1 MCIRPQH
8 IKAWSRRFQKNSLKL
23 WSNRVDFCGALA
35 SIAVTE
41 LNYDTPQ
48 NILSTPPIME
58 DAYLVAVHL
67 KNFPN
72 YTYWENG
79 KAAPVAPI
87 RPGETIVYD
96 IKRRPTFHLNC
107 AFHSVHFY
115 FPRAALNALA
125 DDANA
130 PRIDELHYRPAV
142 AHADAVLRGMAE
154 ALLPAFRV
162 PDRVNRLFMDHV
174 MLAVG
179 SHVAA
184 RYGGMRP
191 KEQPFSGG
199 LTASQER
206 NAKELLREH
215 VTGEV
220 PLSVI
225 ASACGLSISQF
236 SRAFR
241 KSVGVPPYR
250 WAMQQRIALAKALLR
265 EDALA
270 LSQVALECG
279 FADQSHFTRS
289 FSAMV
294 GVSPG
299 AWRRAVRG

>member
-1 MCIRPQH
+1 MPQSDSYGE
-8 IKAWSRRFQKNSLKL
+8 AFGRRLNARATFFAT
-23 WSNRVDFCGALA
+23 RALPRTT
-35 SIAVTE
+35 IAVTE
-41 LNYDTPQ
+41 LSYETPQ
-48 NILSTPPIME
+48 NILSTPPIEE

-67 KNFPN
+67 KDFPD

-79 KAAPVAPI
+79 NAAPIAPI
-87 RPGETIVYD
+87 RSGETIVYD
-96 IKRRPTFHLNC
+96 IKRRPIFYLNC

-115 FPRAALNALA
+115 FPRAALDALA

-130 PRIDELHYRPAV
+130 PRIDELHYRPAI
-142 AHADAVLRGMAE
+142 AHADTVLRGMAE
-154 ALLPAFRV
+154 ALLPVFKA

-174 MLAVG
+174 MIAVG

-191 KEQPFSGG
+191 KEQPFVGG
-199 LTASQER
+199 LSSSQER
-206 NAKELLREH
+206 RAKELMREH
-215 VTGEV
+215 LAGEL
-220 PLSVI
+220 PLGMI
-225 ASACGLSISQF
+225 ASACGLSVSQF

-265 EDALA
+265 EDVLA

-279 FADQSHFTRS
+279 FSDQSHFTRS

-299 AWRRAVRG
+299 VWRRGVRA